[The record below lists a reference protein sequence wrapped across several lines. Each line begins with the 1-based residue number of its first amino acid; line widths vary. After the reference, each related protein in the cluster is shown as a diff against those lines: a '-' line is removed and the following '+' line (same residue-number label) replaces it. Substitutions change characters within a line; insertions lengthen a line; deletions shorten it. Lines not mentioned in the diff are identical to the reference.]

1 MKRLNQFCAG
11 AILMIALAFSAFASD
26 GQIPCEGI
34 TSPPPESTTAETT
47 TDGHID
53 CGLTQAALTIIQ
65 SILLL
70 P

>member
-1 MKRLNQFCAG
+1 
-11 AILMIALAFSAFASD
+11 MIALAFSAFASD